1 MKRFFPIFVISFI
14 LLITV
19 YSRGLSQTSKLSV
32 IVIDAGHGGK
42 DPGAVGKNS
51 MEKNI
56 VLSIA
61 LKFGKMIND
70 KFPNIK
76 VIYTRNSDEFIE
88 LYRRAKIANE
98 NKADL
103 FISIHCNSSKNTEP
117 YGSETYV
124 MGINK
129 TKANLEV
136 ARKENSSILYEENYS
151 RQYEGYDPYSPEA
164 TIIFSLYQNLFLD
177 QSLDLATRI
186 QKYFTKSF
194 SLLDRGIKQAG
205 FLVLYNVTMPG
216 VLVEAGFISNSEEE
230 TLLKSMEGQ
239 QKVAQSLYKAFCE
252 YKNYKEGLSGEIEDI
267 NSSDVIIDTMHENN
281 IVQVPFH
288 VQDTV
293 KPLTIRNRAVNK
305 DLIFTIAKII
315 YKVQFITSP
324 SKFQANSPKFKGF
337 DNVSFYMDNKMFKY
351 TAGNFSSLSKATDY
365 QAFIRKNGYKDAFIV
380 VFLNG
385 KRISLEEAK
394 KKLKEN

>member
-1 MKRFFPIFVISFI
+1 MKRYFQTFVISFI
-14 LLITV
+14 LLIAV
-19 YSRGLSQTSKLSV
+19 YNRGFSQSQKLSV

-61 LKFGKMIND
+61 LKLGKLIND
-70 KFPNIK
+70 KYPDVK
-76 VIYTRNSDEFIE
+76 VIYTRSSDVFIE

-129 TKANLEV
+129 SKANLEV

-151 RQYEGYDPYSPEA
+151 KQYEGYDPYSPEA

-177 QSLDLATRI
+177 QSLDLAARI
-186 QKYFTKSF
+186 QKHFSKSF
-194 SLLDRGIKQAG
+194 SSLNRGIKQAG

-216 VLVEAGFISNSEEE
+216 VLVEAGFISNTEEE
-230 TLLKSMEGQ
+230 TLLKSAEGQ
-239 QKVAQSLYKAFCE
+239 QKVAQSLLKAICE
-252 YKNYKEGLSGEIEDI
+252 YKNNKEGLSLEMEDV
-267 NSSDVIIDTMHENN
+267 DVPGSIVDTNHKNN
-281 IVQVPFH
+281 IVKRKHSIHDSIPKKLSGQKSNIA
-288 VQDTV
+288 DT
-293 KPLTIRNRAVNK
+293 LTING
-305 DLIFTIAKII
+305 KII
-315 YKVQFITSP
+315 YKVQFMTSP
-324 SKFQANSPKFKGF
+324 VRILPGSPKLKGLE
-337 DNVSFYMDNKMFKY
+337 DVNYYMDKKMYKY
-351 TAGNFSSLSKATDY
+351 TAGNFNSMLKAVDY
-365 QAFIRKNGYKDAFIV
+365 QEVVKKNGYHDAFV
-380 VFLNG
+380 VLFLNG
-385 KRISLEEAK
+385 RRISLEEAK